1 MHTNVTKTII
11 PKKVMLLNRENVTL
25 INPKILITYSDT
37 VAIIVTFAPKWHK
50 ADYWIKKTPQYI
62 LRKKRNVETISLF
75 IFKVNVRKIDIDWNK
90 Q

>member
-11 PKKVMLLNRENVTL
+11 PKKVLLLIMNRENVTL

-37 VAIIVTFAPKWHK
+37 VAIIITFAQKWHK

-75 IFKVNVRKIDIDWNK
+75 IS
-90 Q
+90 